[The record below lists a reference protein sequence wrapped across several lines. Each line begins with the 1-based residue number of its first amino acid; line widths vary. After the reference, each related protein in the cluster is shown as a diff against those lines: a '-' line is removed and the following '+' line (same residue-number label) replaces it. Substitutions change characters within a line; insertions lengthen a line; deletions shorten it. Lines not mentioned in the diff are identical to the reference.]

1 MRAAALPAHMPYIY
15 ACTKTMYTHMPHIY
29 ACTNTMY
36 THMPELWVSKMKPFK
51 LI

>member
-1 MRAAALPAHMPYIY
+1 MPYIY
-15 ACTKTMYTHMPHIY
+15 ACTKTMYTHMPHMY

-36 THMPELWVSKMKPFK
+36 THMPELWVSKMNPFK